1 MANYKKPK
9 KETKKE
15 ETKEETKPK
24 GLKAIFKKKKK
35 DPNALKTRR
44 VFSNVFYAL
53 KIVQSTAPVYLPTYF
68 LWSVGIAVLNF
79 LTNTWL
85 LREVVNR
92 YQKGSTA
99 RELLWMVIAVLAAH
113 FIFDRAVGALSD
125 FLYPRYYQ
133 NIRERVQSELFRK
146 AESVEL
152 ECYENPEFYDKYVK
166 AMDSAYSK
174 CMAVVYSVDSL
185 VMAVVNL
192 FSISILLF
200 IIDPAMIVFALIP
213 LLFGV
218 ARNKRNK
225 VHKERRDKIRP
236 FDRRE
241 AYVQRTFY
249 LNEYAKEMRLGGMH
263 KLMYEK
269 YTETLKDYVNL
280 FKEYGFRMVVLQF
293 LQNSSHNL
301 TRFAAMLYAAF
312 KTIVMKTMLLGD
324 CLVVFNSIGQM
335 TGALTRLTTVMTDF
349 RDHAMYIEDY
359 RFFLEYDPKI
369 KRVEEGKKV
378 EKGDIELSGVTFTY
392 RGAEKPAL
400 KNVSMKIKQ
409 GEKIALVG
417 HNGSGKT
424 TLVKLLLHL
433 YEPNSG
439 KITLN
444 GLPVKEYET
453 DSYKEH
459 FTTVF
464 QDFKMF
470 SMTVA
475 ENVLLRPLA
484 EGDEEIV
491 TEALKKS
498 GAYDKVMSLKNGIH
512 TTLTREFD
520 DEGAVL
526 SVGEAQK
533 VSLARAFTN
542 NSPVVILDE
551 PSSALDPIAEYNMFK
566 NMLDACEDRTLIFI
580 SHRLSSAV
588 LADRIFML
596 EDGCIK
602 ESGTH
607 AELMKKNGRYAEMFR
622 MQAENYAETES
633 EVKSR
638 E

>member
-1 MANYKKPK
+1 MQ
-9 KETKKE
+9 KETKDNE
-15 ETKEETKPK
+15 RK
-24 GLKAIFKKKKK
+24 GIRSLFRKKKK

-44 VFSNVFYAL
+44 VFSNTLFAL
-53 KIVQSTAPVYLPTYF
+53 KTIHSVAPSYLPTYF
-68 LWSVGIAVLNF
+68 LWSVGNSILNF
-79 LTNTWL
+79 VTNTWL

-92 YQKGSTA
+92 YQTGSSA
-99 RELLWMVIAVLAAH
+99 RELLWMVIAILIAQFVWGRL
-113 FIFDRAVGALSD
+113 IGLLYNI
-125 FLYPRYYQ
+125 LYPRYQ
-133 NIRERVQSELFRK
+133 QKLVEKVQSELFRK

-166 AMDSAYSK
+166 AMDNAYGR
-174 CMAVVYSVDSL
+174 CMDVVYSVDNL
-185 VMAVVNL
+185 IWAVVTL
-192 FSISILLF
+192 FSTSMLLF
-200 IIDPAMIVFALIP
+200 IIDPVLILFGLIP
-213 LLFGV
+213 LFFGLI
-218 ARNKRNK
+218 RNKRNK
-225 VHKERRDKIRP
+225 VTKERHDKMKIISRK
-236 FDRRE
+236 D

-263 KLMYEK
+263 KLMYK
-269 YTETLKDYVNL
+269 QYAQNL
-280 FKEYGFRMVVLQF
+280 QDFLALLKEYRLRLVVLQF
-293 LQNSSHNL
+293 LQNSTSNI
-301 TRFAAMLYAAF
+301 TQIFSMLYAAF
-312 KTIVMKTMLLGD
+312 RTFVTNTMLLGD
-324 CLVVFNSIGQM
+324 CLVVFNSIGQVSW
-335 TGALTRLTTVMTDF
+335 TLTRMAGVMSEF

-359 RFFLEYDPKI
+359 RYFLEYTPKI
-369 KRVEEGKKV
+369 PQVQNGKKAAR
-378 EKGDIELSGVTFTY
+378 GDIALSGVSFSY
-392 RGAEKPAL
+392 KGAQKPAL
-400 KNVSMKIKQ
+400 QNVSMKIRQ

-433 YEPNSG
+433 YEPSAG

-444 GLPVKEYET
+444 GTPIREYDT
-453 DSYKEH
+453 DSYKNH
-459 FTTVF
+459 FTVVF

-470 SMTVA
+470 SMSVA
-475 ENVLLRPLA
+475 ENVLLRPLQ
-484 EGDEEIV
+484 EGDEETV
-491 TEALKKS
+491 TEALQKS
-498 GAYDKVMSLKNGIH
+498 GGYEKVMSLKNGIH

-542 NSPVVILDE
+542 HSPVVILDE

-566 NMLDACEDRTLIFI
+566 NMLEACEDRTLIFI

-596 EDGCIK
+596 EDGCIR

-607 AELMKKNGRYAEMFR
+607 AELMKKNGRYARLFR

-633 EVKSR
+633 EVKNR

>member
-1 MANYKKPK
+1 LKNTALETQNKKRK
-9 KETKKE
+9 SIKD
-15 ETKEETKPK
+15 
-24 GLKAIFKKKKK
+24 LFQKKKK

-44 VFSNVFYAL
+44 VFSNILFSL
-53 KIVQSTAPVYLPTYF
+53 KTVHSVAPSYLPTYF
-68 LWSVGIAVLNF
+68 LWSVGNSLLGF
-79 LTNTWL
+79 MTNTWL

-92 YQKGSTA
+92 YQQGSSA
-99 RELLWMVIAVLAAH
+99 HALLWMVVVIVVADIVWGRL
-113 FIFDRAVGALSD
+113 IGLLYDI
-125 FLYPRYYQ
+125 LYPRYQ
-133 NIRERVQSELFRK
+133 QKIVEKVQRELFRK

-166 AMDSAYSK
+166 AMDSAYNK
-174 CMAVVYSVDSL
+174 CMGVVYSVDTL
-185 VMAVVNL
+185 IYAVVTL
-192 FSISILLF
+192 FSSSILLF
-200 IIDPAMIVFALIP
+200 VIDPVLIVFGLIP
-213 LLFGV
+213 LLFGLI
-218 ARNKRNK
+218 RNKRNK
-225 VHKERRDKIRP
+225 VHKERRDKMKP
-236 FDRRE
+236 LDRRE

-263 KLMYEK
+263 KLMREK
-269 YTETLKDYVNL
+269 YTETLKNYVDL
-280 FKEYGFRMVVLQF
+280 FKKYGPKLVILQF
-293 LQNSSHNL
+293 FMDSSANI
-301 TRFAAMLYAAF
+301 TKFGAMLYAALR
-312 KTIVMKTMLLGD
+312 TLVLKTMLLGD
-324 CLVVFNSIGQM
+324 CLFVFNSIGQISWTLTRM
-335 TGALTRLTTVMTDF
+335 TGVMTEF

-359 RFFLEYDPKI
+359 RFFLDYNPKI
-369 KRVEEGKKV
+369 KRVREGKQASR
-378 EKGDIELSGVTFTY
+378 GDIQLSGVTFTY
-392 RGAEKPAL
+392 RGAKKPAL
-400 KNVSMKIKQ
+400 KNVSMKIRQ

-417 HNGSGKT
+417 QNGSGKT

-433 YEPNSG
+433 YEPNAG
-439 KITLN
+439 KLTLN
-444 GLPVKEYET
+444 GISVKEYAT
-453 DSYKEH
+453 DSYKAH

-470 SMTVA
+470 SMSVA
-475 ENVLLRPLA
+475 ENVLLRPLR

-542 NSPVVILDE
+542 DSPVVILDE

-566 NMLDACEDRTLIFI
+566 NMLEACQDRTLIFI

-588 LADRIFML
+588 LADRIFLM

-607 AELMKKNGRYAEMFR
+607 GELMKKNGSYARMFR
-622 MQAENYAETES
+622 MQAENYAETEG
-633 EVKSR
+633 EVKNR
-638 E
+638 A

>member
-1 MANYKKPK
+1 MICLNTKTQETQN
-9 KETKKE
+9 KERKTIID
-15 ETKEETKPK
+15 
-24 GLKAIFKKKKK
+24 LFKKKKK

-44 VFSNVFYAL
+44 VFSNIFFAL
-53 KIVQSTAPVYLPTYF
+53 KTVHSVAPSYLPTYF
-68 LWSVGIAVLNF
+68 LWSVGNSMLGF
-79 LTNTWL
+79 MTNTWL

-92 YQKGSTA
+92 YQQGSTA
-99 RELLWMVIAVLAAH
+99 RELLWMVIAIIVADIVWGRL
-113 FIFDRAVGALSD
+113 IGLLYDI
-125 FLYPRYYQ
+125 LYPRYQ
-133 NIRERVQSELFRK
+133 QKIVEKVQSELFRK

-166 AMDSAYSK
+166 AMDSAYNK

-185 VMAVVNL
+185 IYAVVTL
-192 FSISILLF
+192 FSCSILLF
-200 IIDPAMIVFALIP
+200 VIDPILILFGLIP
-213 LLFGV
+213 LLFGLI
-218 ARNKRNK
+218 RNKRNK
-225 VHKERRDKIRP
+225 VNKERGDAFKP
-236 FDRRE
+236 LNRRE

-249 LNEYAKEMRLGGMH
+249 LNEYAKEMRLGGIH
-263 KLMYEK
+263 KLMLEK
-269 YTETLKDYVNL
+269 YAETMKNYMDVFKKYGLKLVI
-280 FKEYGFRMVVLQF
+280 LQF
-293 LQNSSHNL
+293 LMNSSAYI
-301 TRFAAMLYAAF
+301 TEFGAMLYAALR
-312 KTIVMKTMLLGD
+312 TLVMKTMLLGD
-324 CLVVFNSIGQM
+324 CLVVFNSIGQVSW
-335 TGALTRLTTVMTDF
+335 ALTRMTGVMTEF

-359 RFFLEYDPKI
+359 RFFLAYDPKI
-369 KRVEEGKKV
+369 KRVETGKKAG
-378 EKGDIELSGVTFTY
+378 KGDIELSGVTFTY
-392 RGAEKPAL
+392 RGAKKPAL

-433 YEPNSG
+433 YEPKAG

-444 GLPVKEYET
+444 GIPVKEYAT
-453 DSYKEH
+453 DAYKEH

-470 SMTVA
+470 SMSVA
-475 ENVLLRPLA
+475 ENVLLRPLRD
-484 EGDEEIV
+484 GDEEIV
-491 TEALKKS
+491 TQALKKS

-520 DEGAVL
+520 QEGAVL

-542 NSPVVILDE
+542 DSPVVILDE

-566 NMLDACEDRTLIFI
+566 NMLEACEDRTLIFI

-588 LADRIFML
+588 LADRIFMM

-607 AELMKKNGRYAEMFR
+607 KELMKKNGKYAQMFR

-633 EVKSR
+633 EVTGR
-638 E
+638 G

>member
-1 MANYKKPK
+1 MICLNTKTQ
-9 KETKKE
+9 ETKK
-15 ETKEETKPK
+15 KER
-24 GLKAIFKKKKK
+24 KAIKDLFKKKKK

-44 VFSNVFYAL
+44 VFSNIFFAL
-53 KIVQSTAPVYLPTYF
+53 KTVHSVAPSYLPTYF
-68 LWSVGIAVLNF
+68 LWSVGNSMLGF
-79 LTNTWL
+79 MTNTWL

-92 YQKGSTA
+92 YQQGSTA
-99 RELLWMVIAVLAAH
+99 RELLWMVIAIIVADIVWGRL
-113 FIFDRAVGALSD
+113 IGLLYDI
-125 FLYPRYYQ
+125 LYPRYQ
-133 NIRERVQSELFRK
+133 QKIVEKVQSELFRK

-166 AMDSAYSK
+166 AMDSAYNK

-185 VMAVVNL
+185 IYAVVTL
-192 FSISILLF
+192 FSCSILLF
-200 IIDPAMIVFALIP
+200 VIDPILILFGLIP
-213 LLFGV
+213 LLFGLI
-218 ARNKRNK
+218 RNKRNK
-225 VHKERRDKIRP
+225 VNKERGDAFKP
-236 FDRRE
+236 LNRRE

-249 LNEYAKEMRLGGMH
+249 LNEYAKEMRLGGIH
-263 KLMYEK
+263 KLMLEK
-269 YTETLKDYVNL
+269 YAETMKNYMDVFKKYGLKLVI
-280 FKEYGFRMVVLQF
+280 LQF
-293 LQNSSHNL
+293 LMNSSAYI
-301 TRFAAMLYAAF
+301 TEFGAMLYAALR
-312 KTIVMKTMLLGD
+312 TLVMKTMLLGD
-324 CLVVFNSIGQM
+324 CLVVFNSIGQVSW
-335 TGALTRLTTVMTDF
+335 ALTRMTGVITEF

-359 RFFLEYDPKI
+359 RFFLAYEPKI
-369 KRVEEGKKV
+369 KRVETGKKAG
-378 EKGDIELSGVTFTY
+378 KGDIELSGVTFTY
-392 RGAEKPAL
+392 RGAKKPAL
-400 KNVSMKIKQ
+400 QNVSMKIKQ

-433 YEPNSG
+433 YEPKAG
-439 KITLN
+439 RITLN
-444 GLPVKEYET
+444 GIPVKEYAT

-470 SMTVA
+470 SMSVA
-475 ENVLLRPLA
+475 ENVLLRPLR

-491 TEALKKS
+491 TQALKKS

-520 DEGAVL
+520 QEGAVL

-542 NSPVVILDE
+542 DSPVVILDE

-566 NMLDACEDRTLIFI
+566 NMLEACADRTLIFI

-588 LADRIFML
+588 LADRIFMM

-607 AELMKKNGRYAEMFR
+607 KELMKKNGKYARMFR

-633 EVKSR
+633 EVTSR
-638 E
+638 G